1 MKVKIIKKYK
11 DTELNRLVEVNEELE
26 VTKKRGEQ
34 LVTAK
39 VGIVLEETAE
49 EAPKKKRE
57 RKKASESKT
66 N

>member
-39 VGIVLEETAE
+39 VGIVLEEATE

-57 RKKASESKT
+57 RKKASEPKT